1 MASHH
6 DLGKKGE
13 QLAANFL
20 LRKHYQILHINWTS
34 GKKEIDIIAR
44 QGGTLV
50 FVEVKTRSTQFFGMP
65 EEAVNGAKQELLL
78 RAAEHYLEQYAL
90 QPDCIRFDIISVT
103 LGVGGEEIVHFEDAF

>member
-13 QLAANFL
+13 QMAAAYLQRKQYEL
-20 LRKHYQILHINWTS
+20 LHTNWTS

-44 QGGTLV
+44 QGNTIV

-65 EEAVNGAKQELLL
+65 EEAVNARKQELLL
-78 RAAEHYLEQYAL
+78 RAADQYLLRHALRPEH
-90 QPDCIRFDIISVT
+90 IRFDIISITLAPGIEEVT
-103 LGVGGEEIVHFEDAF
+103 HFEDAF